1 MRTLIVA
8 MACTA
13 VLALSGVSQAAQI
26 STPAIFGNHNQD
38 QAHCLVVNGG
48 TSPLAVTLKLINEYG
63 GTEATYN
70 CSGPP
75 EPGEFCTLRRTI
87 SGAVAWAYACMATAG
102 STANL
107 RGALV
112 IEEQLI
118 DPVWGTNFLRPV
130 RSAPMR

>member
-1 MRTLIVA
+1 MRTLIFA
-8 MACTA
+8 MACAA

-26 STPAIFGNHNQD
+26 PTPAIFGNRNQD
-38 QAHCLVVNGG
+38 KAHCLVINGG

-70 CSGPP
+70 CRGPLD
-75 EPGEFCTLRRTI
+75 PGEFCTLRTTI
-87 SGAVAWAYACMATAG
+87 TNALACAYACIATAG
-102 STANL
+102 STANI

-112 IEEQLI
+112 IEEKLI
-118 DPVWGTNFLRPV
+118 DPFWSTKFFRPV